1 MPSSRPPLT
10 TRSVVAASPRRG
22 QAGTDAR
29 PAFRPAVGTDRSLAG
44 SGYRT
49 RLEILRDV
57 LVFARHGV
65 SKSRIM
71 SLANLSPRSLQSYLS
86 MSVSSGLLAREG
98 RRYRSTPVAQDL
110 TEAIERVLSH
120 AGELSLAI
128 DHLQRLSRMN
138 FGDAVDFGDLSDVV
152 RRLVGDEAQ
161 LRLQSRV
168 PLPGAGTV
176 TPTMPRAWE

>member
-1 MPSSRPPLT
+1 
-10 TRSVVAASPRRG
+10 VVAVSPKPGRSG
-22 QAGTDAR
+22 NDVR
-29 PAFRPAVGTDRSLAG
+29 PALRIALGPAPSLSG

-57 LVFARHGV
+57 LVFARHGI

-86 MSVSSGLLAREG
+86 MSVASGLLAREG

-128 DHLQRLSRMN
+128 DHLQRLTSMN
-138 FGDAVDFGDLSDVV
+138 FGDAIDFGDLSDVA
-152 RRLVGDEAQ
+152 RRLVGVEAQ
-161 LRLQSRV
+161 LRLRSRV